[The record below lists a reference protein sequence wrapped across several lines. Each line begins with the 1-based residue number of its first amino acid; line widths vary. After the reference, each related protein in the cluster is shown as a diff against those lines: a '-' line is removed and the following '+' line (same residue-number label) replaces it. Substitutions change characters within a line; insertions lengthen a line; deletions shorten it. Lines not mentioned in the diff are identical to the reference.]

1 MGWFGKKKYAKN
13 FTRDDEFMKSY
24 AIKINGL
31 TRYAEGNDRLTEAL
45 VKLKEDFQYTIGSAA
60 KPAKKN
66 EANIDKMYNSLKE
79 AFQKPELDEAG
90 ILLIIR
96 NMGMEIDE
104 INAQK

>member
-1 MGWFGKKKYAKN
+1 MGLFGKKKYTNN
-13 FTRDDEFMKSY
+13 FTRDNEFMKSY

-31 TRYAEGNDRLTEAL
+31 TRYAEGNERLTEAL
-45 VKLKEDFQYTIGSAA
+45 VKLKEDFQYTIGSAERA
-60 KPAKKN
+60 SKKN
-66 EANIDKMYNSLKE
+66 EARIDKMYTSLKE
-79 AFQKPELDEAG
+79 AFQKPELNEDE